1 MQINLVAQAF
11 LPNKYKSKVVL
22 HIDKDKSNNNVRN
35 LKWSYKKPKVNDYTI
50 SYMHQGYFHVYFNAT
65 KKVEVLEY
73 QPIDVNNF
81 SVLSHETEDGKV
93 GTDEDLLD
101 YAKMF
106 EIWCDEL
113 KNNEIVKIDYAQC
126 FNDALAVTRTFN
138 MYCKNKYKDHEVI
151 SPDEYKWFEKCAN
164 CGLQNLVQND
174 MTATCFSYDFKNQYG
189 LTLNSENLIPTKQ
202 GTEMI
207 LESLPK
213 LSNDVQHGIYHV
225 KITCNNANFVN
236 YSFSLQIT
244 YIWIRHYDLQ

>member
-1 MQINLVAQAF
+1 
-11 LPNKYKSKVVL
+11 
-22 HIDKDKSNNNVRN
+22 
-35 LKWSYKKPKVNDYTI
+35 
-50 SYMHQGYFHVYFNAT
+50 
-65 KKVEVLEY
+65 
-73 QPIDVNNF
+73 
-81 SVLSHETEDGKV
+81 
-93 GTDEDLLD
+93 
-101 YAKMF
+101 
-106 EIWCDEL
+106 
-113 KNNEIVKIDYAQC
+113 
-126 FNDALAVTRTFN
+126 

-151 SPDEYKWFEKCAN
+151 SPDEYNWCAN

-189 LTLNSENLIPTKQ
+189 LTINSENLIPTKQ